1 VHYLVTGVDGP
12 SFGEPDDVNG
22 LHQDYMDGWADRMIA
37 RGPSVSPDGTLHTG
51 SVHIIDLP
59 DLATADRFA
68 HDEPYAKAGWFSTVT
83 INPIIPS
90 LDGTMWDRL
99 APTAAGISAL
109 VTSSLTDNDVTADGL
124 ATRIRAEFEDVSE
137 GWIYVGVVCTGESNA
152 TGVMALIDEPPA
164 DAQRKSAA
172 ILDRAGIGT
181 TDLRASRWRRGGR

>member
-1 VHYLVTGVDGP
+1 
-12 SFGEPDDVNG
+12 
-22 LHQDYMDGWADRMIA
+22 M
-37 RGPSVSPDGTLHTG
+37 SPDGTLHTG

-59 DLATADRFA
+59 DLATANRFA

-90 LDGTMWDRL
+90 LDGTMWDRP
-99 APTAAGISAL
+99 ASTAAAISAL

-124 ATRIRAEFEDVSE
+124 ATRLRAQFGDVSQ
-137 GWIYVGVVCTGESNA
+137 GWIYVGVVCAGEA
-152 TGVMALIDEPPA
+152 GAAGVMALIDEPPA
-164 DAQRKSAA
+164 EAQRKTAA

>member
-1 VHYLVTGVDGP
+1 MHYLVTGVDGP

-68 HDEPYAKAGWFSTVT
+68 HDEP
-83 INPIIPS
+83 
-90 LDGTMWDRL
+90 
-99 APTAAGISAL
+99 
-109 VTSSLTDNDVTADGL
+109 
-124 ATRIRAEFEDVSE
+124 
-137 GWIYVGVVCTGESNA
+137 
-152 TGVMALIDEPPA
+152 PA